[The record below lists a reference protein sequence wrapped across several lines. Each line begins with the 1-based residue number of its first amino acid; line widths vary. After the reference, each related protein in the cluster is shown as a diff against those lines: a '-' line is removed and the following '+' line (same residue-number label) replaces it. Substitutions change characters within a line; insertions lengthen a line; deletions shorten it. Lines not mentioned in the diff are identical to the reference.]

1 MKSQVYSN
9 VCNCIDRTNINH
21 LFNWGGGG
29 GVNLDVADWLEVQ

>member
-1 MKSQVYSN
+1 MKSQVYCN

-21 LFNWGGGG
+21 LFNGGG